1 MPLLEVQN
9 LSKAYHGFPALHRV
23 SFAVEAGELLGIIGP
38 NGAGKTTLFDCIMGT
53 LEVTEGRVRLRGED
67 ITGRPEHVIARR
79 GMRRAHQLT
88 EGFPR
93 LSVMDHMLVAA
104 QECPA
109 EGFVPTFLNTGRVQA
124 QEAQN
129 RGRARRLL
137 ELLRLSHMADT
148 PGGSLS
154 YGQRKL
160 LALGM
165 IMAAQPAVVLHND
178 FKLDNTMISDSG
190 SIVAVFDWDMS
201 TIGDPLVDLGT
212 MLAYWSDT
220 DSVSAFAAADSVMLG
235 DVMGIDEITERYAA
249 RTGLDVSDASWYR
262 GLALFRIAVICQ
274 QIYIRYVRGQTSDE
288 RFAVLGDLV
297 PPMAA
302 AALDV
307 L

>member
-9 LSKAYHGFPALHRV
+9 LTKAYHGFPALHRV
-23 SFAVEAGELLGIIGP
+23 SFAVEPGELLGIIGP

-53 LEVTEGRVRLRGED
+53 LDVTEGRVRLRGED

-88 EGFPR
+88 EVFPR

-109 EGFVPTFLNTGRVQA
+109 EGFVPTFLDTGRVQA
-124 QEAQN
+124 REAQN

-160 LALGM
+160 LALGV
-165 IMAAQPAVVLHND
+165 IMAAQPAVVL
-178 FKLDNTMISDSG
+178 LDE
-190 SIVAVFDWDMS
+190 
-201 TIGDPLVDLGT
+201 PLGGVNETL
-212 MLAYWSDT
+212 
-220 DSVSAFAAADSVMLG
+220 
-235 DVMGIDEITERYAA
+235 
-249 RTGLDVSDASWYR
+249 
-262 GLALFRIAVICQ
+262 
-274 QIYIRYVRGQTSDE
+274 IRHIMEYVVELNRLGQTFLVIEHNMHAVMRMCRRILVLDHGE
-288 RFAVLGDLV
+288 RLAEGTPAEIQRNPAVLEAYFGR
-297 PPMAA
+297 
-302 AALDV
+302 
-307 L
+307 